1 MAETPILDLHPGD
14 GSGPASSDF
23 QRALSARAAFDIGYR
38 GAIIKAS
45 QGIGQFRVFD
55 LDGYYARFDRVFNNM
70 GLYHFLDGTASG
82 AEQANYFV
90 SQMKRA
96 TGRTDG
102 RGIAIVVDFENYA
115 VPPTNRHLREFIRE
129 LRKDVSRHPIGVY
142 SNYSFWNEPPASG
155 RIADFDA
162 DYVYDSRYPYPPV
175 VQRPIATMR
184 DTLGWYRDQ
193 PKWGGEPPAIW
204 QGTGGGLVD
213 GVVCDTNLLFVP
225 FDNLV

>member
-90 SQMKRA
+90 SQMKST

-162 DYVYDSRYPYPPV
+162 DYVYETRAIRTRPWCSVPSRRCATRSGGTAISRSGV
-175 VQRPIATMR
+175 ANRPLSGRA
-184 DTLGWYRDQ
+184 
-193 PKWGGEPPAIW
+193 
-204 QGTGGGLVD
+204 QGAGS
-213 GVVCDTNLLFVP
+213 
-225 FDNLV
+225 